1 MTSHTDRI
9 IDRRRLKRSLTIW
22 RVIGVVALIGVVA
35 AVTARYVVLP
45 EKPYVALLD
54 VNGLIL
60 EDLERDEALEHLL
73 EDDKAQALIV
83 RIDSPG
89 GTFVGGEALYLAI
102 RAVAEEKPVIA
113 VIGNLGTSAAYM
125 AAIASQRILVRT
137 GTITASIGVIMQ
149 TANVTQLMEK
159 IGVQP
164 VVIKSDPLKA
174 QPNPMESLTSDG
186 EAMIQSV
193 ISDLHNIFVGMVAE
207 RRNMPLEGARSL
219 ADGRIM
225 TGNQAIDAGLVDAIG
240 GKQEALNWLADNAEI
255 SIELPLINITP
266 VHEVERWSD
275 ALTKIMGKTLFSER
289 LSLDGALSLWHP
301 QLNL

>member
-35 AVTARYVVLP
+35 AVTARYDVLP

>member
-1 MTSHTDRI
+1 MNAHTDRI
-9 IDRRRLKRSLTIW
+9 IDRRRLKRSLLIW
-22 RVIGVVALIGVVA
+22 RVIGVLALVGVVA
-35 AVTARYVVLP
+35 AITARFDVLP
-45 EKPYVALLD
+45 EDPYVALLD

-60 EDLERDEALEHLL
+60 EDLERDDVLEHLRS
-73 EDDKAQALIV
+73 DDKVKALIV

-102 RAVAEEKPVIA
+102 RAVAEEKPVVA

-125 AAIASQRILVRT
+125 AAIATQRILVRT

-149 TANVTQLMEK
+149 TANVTGLMEK
-159 IGVQP
+159 IGIQP
-164 VVIKSDPLKA
+164 ITIKSDPLKA
-174 QPNPMESLTSDG
+174 QPNPMESFTPEG

-207 RRNMPLEGARSL
+207 RRNMPLEGARGL

-225 TGNQAIDAGLVDAIG
+225 TGMQAIDAGLVDAIG
-240 GKQEALNWLADNAEI
+240 GKQEALDWLAESAEI
-255 SIELPLINITP
+255 SKELPLINVTP
-266 VHEVERWSD
+266 VDEVERWSD
-275 ALTKIMGKTLFSER
+275 TFSKVMGKTLFSER